1 MKLLIGKK
9 MIERKILFI
18 RSQKVILDFQL
29 ANLYRV
35 STKRLKEQVRRNY
48 KRFPSDFM
56 FELTTEEY
64 EDLRSQFATS
74 NIGRGGRRYLPY
86 AFTEQGIAMLS
97 SVLKS
102 ENAIS
107 VNIEIMRA
115 FVKLRNILAS
125 DKELARKIFE
135 MEQKYDAQFKVV
147 FDTLRQLMQPP
158 QMPKRD
164 LGFRV
169 GEPKV
174 FYKIKKKKSKR

>member
-1 MKLLIGKK
+1 
-9 MIERKILFI
+9 MIERKIFFI
-18 RSQKVILDFQL
+18 RSQSVIIDFHL
-29 ANLYRV
+29 ANLYGV

-56 FELTTEEY
+56 FELTTDEY

-74 NIGRGGRRYLPY
+74 NLGRGGRRYLPY

-102 ENAIS
+102 ENAIN

-125 DKELARKIFE
+125 NKELARKVFE
-135 MEQKYDAQFKVV
+135 MEQRYDAQFKVV
-147 FDTLRQLMQPP
+147 FDTLRQLMHPP
-158 QMPKRD
+158 EIPKWQI
-164 LGFRV
+164 GFRI

-174 FYKIKKKKSKR
+174 VYKIKKNKSKR

>member
-1 MKLLIGKK
+1 MKLLTGKK
-9 MIERKILFI
+9 LIERKIFFI
-18 RSQKVILDFQL
+18 RSQRAILDFHL
-29 ANLYRV
+29 ANLYGV

-56 FELTTEEY
+56 IELTTEEY

-102 ENAIS
+102 ENAIN

-115 FVKLRNILAS
+115 FVKLRNILTS
-125 DKELARKIFE
+125 DKEIARKIFE

-147 FDTLRQLMQPP
+147 FDTIRQLMQPP
-158 QMPKRD
+158 EIPKRQI
-164 LGFRV
+164 GFRV

-174 FYKIKKKKSKR
+174 VYKIKKKKSKK